1 MQTTQSSGR
10 NTSSKAGCNSAG
22 DLKSSASKKG
32 PSRCPLRSSYF
43 IDSILGSG
51 SGRGNSEESPACE
64 GGARV
69 SETGRDTVNE
79 ITSVETRGRQS
90 EVKLL
95 PPQLDPLKEPGS
107 QAQSIIHEME
117 TLYSDYIKSHHICG
131 PGNARAHER
140 LQHAATRGEQEVET
154 SGKTEDKPGERLLE
168 DASGTRL
175 EQKCGS
181 PGHFDRSC
189 FKRKQRRYRTTFTN
203 FQLEELE
210 RAFRKSHYPDVFS
223 REEVAM
229 RLDLTEA
236 RVQVWFQN
244 RRAKWRKCE
253 KAAVLSNDPGLAM
266 ASPLG
271 VYLDLP
277 LNQPSALDPAWRST
291 PIPVLGLPPMAQAFT
306 PAALG
311 NLGLGALTWA
321 SFLRHPLLNP
331 HFNRFF
337 TAVSPL
343 MGMPSLLMKSPG
355 QSFEPASLAMPD
367 PMTSERKTSSIAE
380 LRLRAKE
387 HSAHMPPQDT

>member
-32 PSRCPLRSSYF
+32 PSSCPLRSSYF

-51 SGRGNSEESPACE
+51 SGRGNSEESPADE

-69 SETGRDTVNE
+69 CETGRVT
-79 ITSVETRGRQS
+79 
-90 EVKLL
+90 EVFCL
-95 PPQLDPLKEPGS
+95 
-107 QAQSIIHEME
+107 
-117 TLYSDYIKSHHICG
+117 
-131 PGNARAHER
+131 
-140 LQHAATRGEQEVET
+140 
-154 SGKTEDKPGERLLE
+154 
-168 DASGTRL
+168 
-175 EQKCGS
+175 
-181 PGHFDRSC
+181 
-189 FKRKQRRYRTTFTN
+189 
-203 FQLEELE
+203 
-210 RAFRKSHYPDVFS
+210 
-223 REEVAM
+223 
-229 RLDLTEA
+229 
-236 RVQVWFQN
+236 QVWFQN

-253 KAAVLSNDPGLAM
+253 KAAVLSNAPGLAM

-291 PIPVLGLPPMAQAFT
+291 PIPVLGLPPTAQAFT

-367 PMTSERKTSSIAE
+367 PMTNERKTSSIAE

-387 HSAHMPPQDT
+387 RSAHMPPQDT